1 MSVNTSITNAL
12 VVLVVIMLVAGLVM
26 GLAFA
31 GTDLFNPKT
40 STARANEIDRASEYQ
55 AQKDAIDLESY
66 RQESDIRA
74 AALEEQLRQEA
85 EFRRQQQEQELAHQR
100 ELQALALKWFE
111 IRQSVLLGVIAVTLL
126 LAGGG
131 LAFYLTSLG
140 YRVLRQRH
148 DPWQSAEWRES
159 VRTLARS
166 NEMLL
171 RHLQLAGFQTG
182 SPVVIG
188 GNGHH
193 REPVI

>member
-1 MSVNTSITNAL
+1 MTVNTSVTSAVVAL
-12 VVLVVIMLVAGLVM
+12 VLVSIVVGAVL
-26 GLAFA
+26 GLAL
-31 GTDLFNPKT
+31 GESDLLNPYTHK
-40 STARANEIDRASEYQ
+40 AQ
-55 AQKDAIDLESY
+55 AEAMEETNKFQSQKAAIDLEFY
-66 RQESDIRA
+66 Q
-74 AALEEQLRQEA
+74 EQLRQEA
-85 EFRRQQQEQELAHQR
+85 EFHRQQQEQELAHQR

-111 IRQSVLLGVIAVTLL
+111 IRQSVLLGAIAVALL

-171 RHLQLAGFQTG
+171 RHLQLAGFQTA

-193 REPVI
+193 REPAV